1 MVRPRNRLPRIA
13 AIQIIVVAAFFDAGG
28 RKAGT
33 PFEIA
38 SMPVKAVQPEE
49 NARRSRNSGS
59 PSTAGTGGG
68 GGAPPGP
75 KTNPPTAAMITNP
88 THPVNTVLD
97 TARHFPLS

>member
-49 NARRSRNSGS
+49 NARRSRNSVS

-68 GGAPPGP
+68 GCASPAPKSIRPRP
-75 KTNPPTAAMITNP
+75 VTITNP
-88 THPVNTVLD
+88 RLPTN
-97 TARHFPLS
+97 R